1 MKKLLMVGVLV
12 LSLVS
17 VTGSAF
23 AASGYGDGGCGLGSI
38 VFGNEPGAV
47 QILASTTN
55 GTFGSQTFGIT
66 TGTSNCNPSGLVKL
80 EKERE
85 VFAQQNYTTLVKE
98 MAIGEGDSLDTLA
111 SLYGC
116 SQDSLADF
124 GAMTQDNFG
133 SIVTS
138 DSTSSEEML
147 SSLEQKIADHA
158 VLSQSCTGT
167 IG

>member
-1 MKKLLMVGVLV
+1 MKKILMVGAMV

-17 VTGSAF
+17 VSGSAI
-23 AASGYGDGGCGLGSI
+23 AASGFGDAGCGLGSI

-47 QILASTTN
+47 QVLASTTN
-55 GTFGSQTFGIT
+55 GTFWSQTFGIT

-85 VFAQQNYTTLVKE
+85 VFAKQNYSTLVKE
-98 MAIGEGDSLDTLA
+98 MAMGEGESLDTLA

-124 GAMTQDNFG
+124 GSMTQDNFG
-133 SIVTS
+133 SIVQS
-138 DSTSSEEML
+138 DSTTSEEML
-147 SSLEQKIADHA
+147 SSLEQKIAGHTA
-158 VLSQSCTGT
+158 LSQSCTGT

>member
-1 MKKLLMVGVLV
+1 MRKTILALATF
-12 LSLVS
+12 LSVIS
-17 VTGSAF
+17 FSGSAL
-23 AASGYGDGGCGLGSI
+23 AAGFGDAGCGLGSM

-47 QILASTTN
+47 QVLASTTN

-85 VFAQQNYTTLVKE
+85 VFAQKNYPSLVKE
-98 MAIGEGDSLDTLA
+98 MAMGEGENLNTLA

-116 SQDSLADF
+116 SQNDASHF
-124 GAMTQDNFG
+124 GTMAQTNF
-133 SIVTS
+133 SNIVKS
-138 DSTSSEEML
+138 DDTSSSEML
-147 SSLEQKIADHA
+147 SALEGQI
-158 VLSQSCTGT
+158 SQDAQLAKSCTGF